1 MRERIWIDGFNV
13 FHHWKRTRRI
23 IRGAGDIG
31 GRRRRALHRVAE
43 ALGGWRRRATVF
55 LDGGPRREGS
65 AAWGLRVEAAGP
77 GRKAD
82 DLMVEAIRAEP
93 RRARSVT
100 AVSNDRD
107 LGLRLREEG
116 AEVIAVEA
124 FFDALARRDASRPA
138 GADSAA
144 AAGEAER
151 HGPLAEDE
159 VAMWM
164 EVFGFSEEEDPP
176 RADR

>member
-31 GRRRRALHRVAE
+31 ARRRRALHRVAE
-43 ALGGWRRRATVF
+43 ALGPWRARATVF

-65 AAWGLRVEAAGP
+65 AAWGLRVETAGP
-77 GRKAD
+77 GATAD
-82 DLMVEAIRAEP
+82 DLMVEALRASP
-93 RRARSVT
+93 KRARRVT

-124 FFDALARRDASRPA
+124 FFDTLARRTPSR
-138 GADSAA
+138 GR
-144 AAGEAER
+144 EAETDPER
-151 HGPLAEDE
+151 QDSLAEDE
-159 VAMWM
+159 VSMWM
-164 EVFGFSEEEDPP
+164 EIFGFSEEEDSP
-176 RADR
+176 RADC